1 MIAVEARRVQ
11 DEARVRGEW
20 LVWFLS
26 VSGGKARAWAVVA
39 DRHGGKRQPGELE
52 ADMLAELRAMLPPG
66 LTRWDRTAMFSAEVA
81 EARGLGRRTGEASG
95 GRPPP

>member
-39 DRHGGKRQPGELE
+39 DRHGGKRQPGEIPLDHE
-52 ADMLAELRAMLPPG
+52 HHADGGNLDGLVAAEDQPELSE
-66 LTRWDRTAMFSAEVA
+66 SA
-81 EARGLGRRTGEASG
+81 
-95 GRPPP
+95 